1 MSRRKL
7 HADDYDDGFDDYDP
21 RDYEQTSLHGSGGT
35 ELEPPPEGY
44 HSDLRAVKSGSHV
57 AGCFTEDGQWYP
69 AVVDEVIPGEHGGA
83 SQYFVTYTQYGNS
96 ELLPAERVRAE
107 PGSGPSEAD
116 ILEAEAQA
124 AAAAA
129 RAAEARAERESQ
141 LEAEAALGVG
151 ASPLFAAL
159 GAGEAAAAGG
169 GEGQAARVVEAGQ
182 WDEAAGGDAVEAM
195 SAGLES
201 FQFDEPS
208 PDDLVLQAQRQSKG
222 LKKGG
227 AGAAAAAES
236 QAGGGAA
243 GGRKAPIIRKK
254 GAADRGGGAAAAGQ
268 PLGSEIF
275 KSGEVMRAAPRPRAE
290 EDKRRKKG
298 GGVSGVKSVAAAA
311 AKSAAADGS
320 AGDRGKK
327 RRLNLVVAGDHHH
340 HPFQPPPSR
349 WAVSS
354 HRCVARP
361 RGRGE
366 IDADGAAAVRA
377 RRGAAADDA

>member
-83 SQYFVTYTQYGNS
+83 AQYFVTYTQYGNS

-129 RAAEARAERESQ
+129 RAAEARAEREAQ

-159 GAGEAAAAGG
+159 GAGE
-169 GEGQAARVVEAGQ
+169 
-182 WDEAAGGDAVEAM
+182 
-195 SAGLES
+195 
-201 FQFDEPS
+201 
-208 PDDLVLQAQRQSKG
+208 
-222 LKKGG
+222 
-227 AGAAAAAES
+227 
-236 QAGGGAA
+236 
-243 GGRKAPIIRKK
+243 GGRPAVDFR
-254 GAADRGGGAAAAGQ
+254 
-268 PLGSEIF
+268 E
-275 KSGEVMRAAPRPRAE
+275 
-290 EDKRRKKG
+290 
-298 GGVSGVKSVAAAA
+298 
-311 AKSAAADGS
+311 
-320 AGDRGKK
+320 
-327 RRLNLVVAGDHHH
+327 LNSWL
-340 HPFQPPPSR
+340 
-349 WAVSS
+349 
-354 HRCVARP
+354 
-361 RGRGE
+361 
-366 IDADGAAAVRA
+366 
-377 RRGAAADDA
+377 